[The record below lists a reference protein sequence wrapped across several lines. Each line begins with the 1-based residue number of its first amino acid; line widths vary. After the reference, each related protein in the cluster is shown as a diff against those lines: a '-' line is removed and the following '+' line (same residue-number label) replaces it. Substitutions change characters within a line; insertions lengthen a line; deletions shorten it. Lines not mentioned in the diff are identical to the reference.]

1 MITQINGRLVEKS
14 PTELVI
20 DCNGLGYLVNISL
33 NTFSLLSD
41 SENISLYTH
50 LQVKE
55 DWHTLFGF
63 YEKTERNLF
72 RKLIS
77 VSGIGASTA
86 RTMLSS
92 LNPEEIQRAILSE
105 NVSTIQSVKGI
116 GLKTAQRVIIDLKD
130 KVLKIYDI
138 DESSLSQ
145 NNTNK
150 DEALSALEVLGFSK
164 KQAEKVIDKI
174 AIENEQYRAIIYIC
188 LHDYLSNLKLLN
200 QNFHRN
206 DKGL

>member
-1 MITQINGRLVEKS
+1 MITQLKGRLVEKS

-20 DCNGLGYLVNISL
+20 DCNGVGYLVNISL
-33 NTFSLLSD
+33 NTFSKLKD
-41 SENISLYTH
+41 SENINLFTH

-55 DWHTLFGF
+55 DSHTLFGF
-63 YEKTERNLF
+63 FEKTERNLF

-92 LNPEEIQRAILSE
+92 LSPSEIQSAIISG

-130 KVLKIYDI
+130 KV
-138 DESSLSQ
+138 SLSTDNNQ
-145 NNTNK
+145 FIGNINNTNQH
-150 DEALSALEVLGFSK
+150 EALSALEVLGYNK
-164 KQAEKVIDKI
+164 KQTSRVIETLINNSPEMSVEELIKG
-174 AIENEQYRAIIYIC
+174 ALN
-188 LHDYLSNLKLLN
+188 KL
-200 QNFHRN
+200 
-206 DKGL
+206 

>member
-1 MITQINGRLVEKS
+1 MITQIKGRLVEKS

-55 DWHTLFGF
+55 DSHTLFGF

-92 LNPEEIQRAILSE
+92 LNPEEIQRAIISE
-105 NVSTIQSVKGI
+105 DVSTIQSVKGI
-116 GLKTAQRVIIDLKD
+116 GLKTAQRVIIELRD
-130 KVLKIYDI
+130 KVSLINEDSGINVDFANSKRE
-138 DESSLSQ
+138 ES
-145 NNTNK
+145 
-150 DEALSALEVLGFSK
+150 LSALEVLGYSRKQTSK
-164 KQAEKVIDKI
+164 VVDKLI
-174 AIENEQYRAIIYIC
+174 SEVSEISVEEIIKNA
-188 LHDYLSNLKLLN
+188 LNKL
-200 QNFHRN
+200 
-206 DKGL
+206 

>member
-1 MITQINGRLVEKS
+1 MITQIKGRLVEKS

-55 DWHTLFGF
+55 DSHTLFGF

-116 GLKTAQRVIIDLKD
+116 GLKTAQRVIIELRD
-130 KVLKIYDI
+130 KVSGINEGSDLSSTLANSKRE
-138 DESSLSQ
+138 ES
-145 NNTNK
+145 
-150 DEALSALEVLGFSK
+150 LSALEVLGYSR
-164 KQAEKVIDKI
+164 KQTFKVVDKLI
-174 AIENEQYRAIIYIC
+174 SEISEISVEEIIKNA
-188 LHDYLSNLKLLN
+188 LNKL
-200 QNFHRN
+200 
-206 DKGL
+206 

>member
-1 MITQINGRLVEKS
+1 MITQIKGRLVEKS

-50 LQVKE
+50 LQVIE
-55 DWHTLFGF
+55 DSHTLFGF

-116 GLKTAQRVIIDLKD
+116 GLKTAQRVIIELRD
-130 KVLKIYDI
+130 KVSGINEGSDLNSTLANSKRE
-138 DESSLSQ
+138 ES
-145 NNTNK
+145 
-150 DEALSALEVLGFSK
+150 LSALEVLGYSRKQTSK
-164 KQAEKVIDKI
+164 VVDKLI
-174 AIENEQYRAIIYIC
+174 SEISEISVEEIIKNA
-188 LHDYLSNLKLLN
+188 LNKL
-200 QNFHRN
+200 
-206 DKGL
+206 

>member
-1 MITQINGRLVEKS
+1 MITQIKGRLVEKS

-55 DWHTLFGF
+55 DSHTLFGF
-63 YEKTERNLF
+63 YDKTERNLF

-116 GLKTAQRVIIDLKD
+116 GLKTAQRVIIELKD
-130 KVLKIYDI
+130 KVSSISEGLEISSNFTNSKRE
-138 DESSLSQ
+138 ES
-145 NNTNK
+145 
-150 DEALSALEVLGFSK
+150 LSALEVLGYSRKQTTKVVDKLISETSK
-164 KQAEKVIDKI
+164 ISVE
-174 AIENEQYRAIIYIC
+174 EIIKNA
-188 LHDYLSNLKLLN
+188 LNKL
-200 QNFHRN
+200 
-206 DKGL
+206 

>member
-1 MITQINGRLVEKS
+1 MITHIKGRLVEKS

-20 DCNGLGYLVNISL
+20 DCNGIGYLVNISL

-41 SENISLYTH
+41 SEAISLYTH

-55 DWHTLFGF
+55 DSHTLFGF
-63 YEKTERNLF
+63 FDKSERNLF

-92 LNPEEIQRAILSE
+92 LNPQEIQRAILTE

-116 GLKTAQRVIIDLKD
+116 GLKTAQRVIIELKD
-130 KVLKIYDI
+130 KVNLADSSGEISI
-138 DESSLSQ
+138 SSLNQ
-145 NNTNK
+145 NRE
-150 DEALSALEVLGFSK
+150 EALSALEVLGYSIKQTSK
-164 KQAEKVIDKI
+164 VVDELINNDPEISVEK
-174 AIENEQYRAIIYIC
+174 IIKNS
-188 LHDYLSNLKLLN
+188 LNKL
-200 QNFHRN
+200 
-206 DKGL
+206 